1 MSGSPP
7 VVGVTTYVEPASYG
21 VWTQVTAAFV
31 PAGYVRQLEASGA
44 VAMLLPP
51 RRDPGPAVVE
61 ALLGRL
67 DALVVAG
74 GADVDPARYGASP
87 HPRTQGP
94 QPDRD
99 SFELALV
106 RRATELDLPLL
117 GVCRG
122 MQVMAVAA
130 GGTLSQHVPDLTGTS
145 AHAPAPGHY
154 GQTQV
159 TSTHGSRVARIIG
172 GAAAVRCSHH
182 QSVATAP
189 GYVGTAYSADGVLEA
204 MEAPS
209 ARFRLGVQWHPE
221 ASDDTCVFAALVT
234 AAAHAPSRR

>member
-1 MSGSPP
+1 
-7 VVGVTTYVEPASYG
+7 
-21 VWTQVTAAFV
+21 
-31 PAGYVRQLEASGA
+31 
-44 VAMLLPP
+44 
-51 RRDPGPAVVE
+51 
-61 ALLGRL
+61 
-67 DALVVAG
+67 
-74 GADVDPARYGASP
+74 
-87 HPRTQGP
+87 
-94 QPDRD
+94 
-99 SFELALV
+99 
-106 RRATELDLPLL
+106 
-117 GVCRG
+117 